1 MVTPAGGRAGR
12 NLRRLGAEAET
23 RAAPDGTPLL
33 DAVWDILGSVEDP
46 ELPITITDL
55 GLIRDARVS
64 DGRVEV
70 RLIPTWTACP
80 ALAVIRRRVRDALLS
95 LAGVRDA
102 SVEYTYDEPW
112 TLERM
117 TPRGRARLREY
128 GLSVPAC
135 RFAEPPECPYCG
147 SRDVAVESVFGP
159 TLCRATF
166 LCRACRNPF
175 ERFKPPAEPAS
186 A

>member
-1 MVTPAGGRAGR
+1 VVIRDRTAVPD
-12 NLRRLGAEAET
+12 
-23 RAAPDGTPLL
+23 APLS
-33 DAVWDILGSVEDP
+33 DAVWDILRSVEDP

-55 GLIRDARVS
+55 GLVHDVRVS

-80 ALAVIRRRVRDALLS
+80 ALAVIRHRVREALRA
-95 LAGVRDA
+95 LAGVRDV
-102 SVEYTYDEPW
+102 SVEYVYDQPW

-117 TPRGRARLREY
+117 TPQGRARLREY

-147 SRDVAVESVFGP
+147 SRNVAVESLFGP
-159 TLCRATF
+159 TLCRATY
-166 LCRACRNPF
+166 LCRNCRNPF
-175 ERFKPPAEPAS
+175 ERFKPPAEPAP